1 MHTPVYHLSG
11 IKKFYNRHPAVDIKE
26 LSLHAGSIT
35 GLVGPNGSGK
45 STLLNLL
52 AFIDRPSE
60 GTILF
65 KGQKAGPFS
74 DTVRFRVSLLAQEPY
89 LLKRS
94 VYENIAYGLKLRRGD
109 SSQYPKQVNEAMAL
123 VGLSPRE
130 FSNRHWYGL
139 SGGEAQRVA
148 LAARLVLK
156 PEVLILDEPTVSVD
170 ADSAGQIM
178 ACALT
183 ASREWGTTLVIASH
197 DWKWLHEI
205 CGNVLQMFKGKIIGN
220 GMENRIFGP
229 WKQGPDG
236 RWEKALED
244 GQRIRISA
252 PPSPSSAAIIR
263 HSCITLSSGS
273 PAPEQDEHAVKG
285 VIAQLSLEPA
295 TNAVMVSIRA
305 GSQTFTLQIPQEKAR
320 ETALFPGQKMYISYP
335 LSAVTWLGSEAPRSE
350 VPGFPG
356 RQKDT
361 CV

>member
-11 IKKFYNRHPAVDIKE
+11 IKKFYNRQPAVDIKD

-52 AFIDRPSE
+52 AFVDSPSN

-65 KGQKAGPFS
+65 NGRKAEPFS
-74 DTVRFRVSLLAQEPY
+74 EAVRFRVSLLAQEPY

-94 VYENIAYGLKLRRGD
+94 VSDNIAYGLKLRKGD
-109 SSQYPKQVNEAMAL
+109 SSRYPKQVSESLAL
-123 VGLSPRE
+123 VGLSPSE
-130 FSNRHWYGL
+130 FSGRPWYRL

-156 PEVLILDEPTVSVD
+156 PEVLILDEPTASVD
-170 ADSAGQIM
+170 ADSARQIM

-220 GMENRIFGP
+220 GMENILFGP
-229 WKQGPDG
+229 WNQGHDG
-236 RWEKALED
+236 YWEKALED
-244 GQRIRISA
+244 GQRIRVPA
-252 PPSPSSAAIIR
+252 PPSPSSAAIIPQ
-263 HSCITLSSGS
+263 SFITLSSY
-273 PAPEQDEHAVKG
+273 APTLKQDEHVLNG

-295 TNAVMVSIRA
+295 INAIMVSIRA
-305 GSQTFTLQIPQEKAR
+305 GNQIFTLQIPQEKAR

-335 LSAVTWLGSEAPRSE
+335 LSAVAWY
-350 VPGFPG
+350 
-356 RQKDT
+356 
-361 CV
+361 

>member
-65 KGQKAGPFS
+65 KGQNAEPFS

-94 VYENIAYGLKLRRGD
+94 VYENIAYGLKLRGGD
-109 SSQYPKQVNEAMAL
+109 SSQYPKQVNEALAL

-130 FSNRHWYGL
+130 FSNRPWRQL

-156 PEVLILDEPTVSVD
+156 PEVLILDEPTASVD
-170 ADSAGQIM
+170 ADSAGRIM
-178 ACALT
+178 DCALM
-183 ASREWGTTLVIASH
+183 ASKEWGATLVIASH

-205 CGNVLQMFKGKIIGN
+205 CDSVLQMFKGKIVGN
-220 GMENRIFGP
+220 GMENILFGP
-229 WKQGPDG
+229 WNQGQNG
-236 RWEKALED
+236 FWEKALED
-244 GQRIRISA
+244 GQRIRVST
-252 PPSPSSAAIIR
+252 PPSPSSAAIIPQ
-263 HSCITLSSGS
+263 SFIALSSHA
-273 PAPEQDEHAVKG
+273 PALKQDEHVLNG

-295 TNAVMVSIRA
+295 INAVMVSIRA
-305 GSQTFTLQIPQEKAR
+305 GSQIFTLQIPQEKAQ

-335 LSAVTWLGSEAPRSE
+335 LSAVTWY
-350 VPGFPG
+350 
-356 RQKDT
+356 
-361 CV
+361 

>member
-65 KGQKAGPFS
+65 KGQKAEPFS

-94 VYENIAYGLKLRRGD
+94 VFDNIAYGLKLRRGD
-109 SSQYPKQVNEAMAL
+109 SSRYPKQVNEALSL
-123 VGLSPRE
+123 VGLSPSE
-130 FSNRHWYGL
+130 FSGRPWYRL

-148 LAARLVLK
+148 LATRLVLK
-156 PEVLILDEPTVSVD
+156 PEVLILDEPTASVD
-170 ADSAGQIM
+170 ADSARQIM

-197 DWKWLHEI
+197 DWKWLNEI

-220 GMENRIFGP
+220 GMENILFGP
-229 WKQGPDG
+229 WNQRHDG
-236 RWEKALED
+236 YWEKALED
-244 GQRIRISA
+244 GQRILVSEPPGPSAAGMIPQDHISISLA
-252 PPSPSSAAIIR
+252 PPGIKP
-263 HSCITLSSGS
+263 
-273 PAPEQDEHAVKG
+273 DEHFLQG
-285 VIAQLSLEPA
+285 VLSQISLEPVA
-295 TNAVMVSIRA
+295 NTVMINMRVS
-305 GSQTFTLQIPQEKAR
+305 SQTFSFRIPLNKAR
-320 ETALFPGQKMYISYP
+320 EMALFPGQNMYIAYP
-335 LSAVTWLGSEAPRSE
+335 LTAVIWY
-350 VPGFPG
+350 
-356 RQKDT
+356 
-361 CV
+361 

>member
-52 AFIDRPSE
+52 AFVDSPSN

-65 KGQKAGPFS
+65 NGRKAEPFS
-74 DTVRFRVSLLAQEPY
+74 EAVRFRVSLLAQEPY

-94 VYENIAYGLKLRRGD
+94 VFDNIAYGLKLRRGD
-109 SSQYPKQVNEAMAL
+109 SSRYPKQVNESLAL
-123 VGLSPRE
+123 VGLSPSE
-130 FSNRHWYGL
+130 FSGRPWYRL

-156 PEVLILDEPTVSVD
+156 PEVLILDEPTASVD
-170 ADSAGQIM
+170 ADSARQIM
-178 ACALT
+178 TCALT

-220 GMENRIFGP
+220 GMENILFGP
-229 WKQGPDG
+229 WNQGPNG
-236 RWEKALED
+236 FWEKALED
-244 GQRIRISA
+244 GQRIRVST
-252 PPSPSSAAIIR
+252 PPSPSSAAIIPQ
-263 HSCITLSSGS
+263 SFITLSSHA
-273 PAPEQDEHAVKG
+273 PALKQDEHVLKG

-295 TNAVMVSIRA
+295 ISAVMVSIRA
-305 GSQTFTLQIPQEKAR
+305 GSQIFTLQIPQEKAR

-335 LSAVTWLGSEAPRSE
+335 LSAVTWY
-350 VPGFPG
+350 
-356 RQKDT
+356 
-361 CV
+361 

>member
-26 LSLHAGSIT
+26 LSLHEGSIT

-52 AFIDRPSE
+52 AFIDKPSE

-65 KGQKAGPFS
+65 KGQKAEPFS

-94 VYENIAYGLKLRRGD
+94 VYENIAYGLKLRGGD
-109 SSQYPKQVNEAMAL
+109 SSRYPKQVNEALSL

-130 FSNRHWYGL
+130 FSNRPWYGL

-156 PEVLILDEPTVSVD
+156 PEVLILDEPTASVD
-170 ADSAGQIM
+170 ADSAGRIM
-178 ACALT
+178 DCALM
-183 ASREWGTTLVIASH
+183 ASKEWGATLVIASH

-205 CGNVLQMFKGKIIGN
+205 CGNILQMFKGKIIGN
-220 GMENRIFGP
+220 GMENILFGP
-229 WKQGPDG
+229 WNQGPHG
-236 RWEKALED
+236 FWEKALDD
-244 GQRIRISA
+244 GRRIRVST
-252 PPSPSSAAIIR
+252 PPSPSSAAIIPQ
-263 HSCITLSSGS
+263 SFITLSSH
-273 PAPEQDEHAVKG
+273 APTLKQDEHVLNG

-295 TNAVMVSIRA
+295 TNTVMVSIRA
-305 GSQTFTLQIPQEKAR
+305 GSQIFTLQIPQEKAR
-320 ETALFPGQKMYISYP
+320 ETALFPGQSVYITYP
-335 LSAVTWLGSEAPRSE
+335 LSAVTWY
-350 VPGFPG
+350 
-356 RQKDT
+356 
-361 CV
+361 

>member
-1 MHTPVYHLSG
+1 MNTPAYHLTG
-11 IKKFYNRHPAVDIKE
+11 VKKFYNSRQAVYIE
-26 LSLHAGSIT
+26 NLSIPQSSIT

-45 STLLNLL
+45 STLLNML

-65 KGQKAGPFS
+65 KGQKAEPFS
-74 DTVRFRVSLLAQEPY
+74 DAVRFRVCLLAQEPY

-94 VYENIAYGLKLRRGD
+94 VYENIAYGLKLRGGD
-109 SSQYPKQVNEAMAL
+109 SSQYPKQANEALAL
-123 VGLSPRE
+123 VGLSPGD
-130 FSNRHWYGL
+130 FSNRPWYGL

-156 PEVLILDEPTVSVD
+156 PEVLILDEPTASVD

-220 GMENRIFGP
+220 GMENILFGP
-229 WKQGPDG
+229 WNQGHNG
-236 RWEKALED
+236 YWEKALED
-244 GQRIRISA
+244 GQQIRVST
-252 PPSPSSAAIIR
+252 PPSQSSAAIIPQ
-263 HSCITLSSGS
+263 SFITLSSDS
-273 PAPEQDEHAVKG
+273 PAPEQDEHAIKG

-295 TNAVMVSIRA
+295 TKAVMVSIRA
-305 GSQTFTLQIPQEKAR
+305 GSQIFTLQIPQEKAR
-320 ETALFPGQKMYISYP
+320 ETALFPGQTVYITYP
-335 LSAVTWLGSEAPRSE
+335 LSAVTWIGSEAPGSKKR
-350 VPGFPG
+350 GFS
-356 RQKDT
+356 
-361 CV
+361 

>member
-65 KGQKAGPFS
+65 KGQKAEPFS

-94 VYENIAYGLKLRRGD
+94 VFDNIAYGLKLRRGD
-109 SSQYPKQVNEAMAL
+109 SSRYPKQVNEALSL
-123 VGLSPRE
+123 VGLSPSE
-130 FSNRHWYGL
+130 FSGRPWYRL

-156 PEVLILDEPTVSVD
+156 PEVLILDEPTASVD
-170 ADSAGQIM
+170 ADSARQIM

-197 DWKWLHEI
+197 DWKWLNEI

-220 GMENRIFGP
+220 GMENILFGP
-229 WKQGPDG
+229 WNQRHDG
-236 RWEKALED
+236 YWEKALED
-244 GQRIRISA
+244 GQRILVSEPPGPSAAAMIPQDHISISLA
-252 PPSPSSAAIIR
+252 PPGIKPDK
-263 HSCITLSSGS
+263 HFLHGVLS
-273 PAPEQDEHAVKG
+273 Q
-285 VIAQLSLEPA
+285 ISLEPVA
-295 TNAVMVSIRA
+295 NTVMINMRVS
-305 GSQTFTLQIPQEKAR
+305 SQTFSFRIPLDKAR
-320 ETALFPGQKMYISYP
+320 EMALFPGQNMYIAYP
-335 LSAVTWLGSEAPRSE
+335 VTAVTWY
-350 VPGFPG
+350 
-356 RQKDT
+356 
-361 CV
+361 

>member
-1 MHTPVYHLSG
+1 MDTPTYHLTG
-11 IKKFYNRHPAVDIKE
+11 VKKFYNSHPAVDIE
-26 LSLHAGSIT
+26 NLSIRQSSIT

-45 STLLNLL
+45 STLLNML
-52 AFIDRPSE
+52 AFTDRPSE

-65 KGQKAGPFS
+65 KGQKAEPHS
-74 DTVRFRVSLLAQEPY
+74 DIVRFRVSLLAQEPY

-94 VYENIAYGLKLRRGD
+94 VYENIAYGLKLRGGNPSR
-109 SSQYPKQVNEAMAL
+109 YPEQVNESLAL

-130 FSNRHWYGL
+130 FSNRPWYGL

-156 PEVLILDEPTVSVD
+156 PEVLILDEPTASVD

-178 ACALT
+178 ACAIT

-220 GMENRIFGP
+220 GMENIIFGP

-244 GQRIRISA
+244 GQRIRVST
-252 PPSPSSAAIIR
+252 PPSPSSAAIIQ
-263 HSCITLSSGS
+263 HGFITLSSH
-273 PAPEQDEHAVKG
+273 APTLKQDEHVLNG

-305 GSQTFTLQIPQEKAR
+305 CSQIFTLQIPQEKAR
-320 ETALFPGQKMYISYP
+320 ETALFPGQKVYISYP
-335 LSAVTWLGSEAPRSE
+335 LSAVTWY
-350 VPGFPG
+350 
-356 RQKDT
+356 
-361 CV
+361 